1 MFSIS
6 VSLFLFCKQVHLY
19 HILNSTCKWYDI
31 CLSLLDL
38 LNLVWSSPG
47 PSVLLQ
53 MAFFY
58 FFNGLIIFHFM
69 YVPHIL
75 YPFLCRWTFKLL
87 PCLSSGKQCCNEHWG
102 VCIILD
108 SFSLDIC
115 PGMSLNDR
123 NSIFSFLRKLHTVLH
138 SGHTDLCSHQ
148 QCRSVPFSPH
158 SL

>member
-1 MFSIS
+1 MALLMDM
-6 VSLFLFCKQVHLY
+6 SLSKLWEIVKDKKAWVLQSMGSQRVRHDWVTEQQC
-19 HILNSTCKWYDI
+19 
-31 CLSLLDL
+31 
-38 LNLVWSSPG
+38 PG